1 MESYGKILLIAMPIF
16 LGLVLIEKLY
26 GYWKN
31 NDQTP
36 AMDAISSLS
45 SGITNVVKDV
55 LGLSASVISYAW
67 MYEHLA
73 IFQLEAGILTYII
86 GFFVIDFYGYWTHRW
101 AHQINFFWNKH
112 AIHHS
117 SEEFNLACA
126 LRQSVSSWVNLFTL
140 LLLPAAIIGVPT
152 QVIAIAIPI
161 HLFAQFW
168 YHTQHIGKMG
178 FLEKIIVTPSH
189 HRVHHAI
196 NPVYMDRN
204 HGQILIIWDK
214 LFNTFQEE
222 LKDIP
227 PVYGITRPALTW
239 NPIKINYQHLWI
251 LIQDAWRAKHLKDKF
266 RIWFMPTGW
275 RPSDVEEQFPITK
288 IENEYDFV
296 KYNSTTSPKMIF
308 WAVCQLLF
316 TFTFVSYFFANIGN
330 INSPQIFIYGLFV
343 FLTVYSY
350 SELMDQKK
358 YSLMWET
365 FRLAFGLSLIN
376 YYGDWFGLSSF
387 LSWGNELV
395 ISCLV
400 FSWLINFYFVYFEFK
415 ISENLIYSKIS

>member
-1 MESYGKILLIAMPIF
+1 
-16 LGLVLIEKLY
+16 
-26 GYWKN
+26 
-31 NDQTP
+31 
-36 AMDAISSLS
+36 
-45 SGITNVVKDV
+45 
-55 LGLSASVISYAW
+55 
-67 MYEHLA
+67 
-73 IFQLEAGILTYII
+73 
-86 GFFVIDFYGYWTHRW
+86 
-101 AHQINFFWNKH
+101 
-112 AIHHS
+112 
-117 SEEFNLACA
+117 
-126 LRQSVSSWVNLFTL
+126 
-140 LLLPAAIIGVPT
+140 
-152 QVIAIAIPI
+152 
-161 HLFAQFW
+161 
-168 YHTQHIGKMG
+168 
-178 FLEKIIVTPSH
+178 
-189 HRVHHAI
+189 
-196 NPVYMDRN
+196 
-204 HGQILIIWDK
+204 
-214 LFNTFQEE
+214 
-222 LKDIP
+222 
-227 PVYGITRPALTW
+227 
-239 NPIKINYQHLWI
+239 
-251 LIQDAWRAKHLKDKF
+251 
-266 RIWFMPTGW
+266 MPTGW

-316 TFTFVSYFFANIGN
+316 TFAFVSYFFANIGN